1 MAQMKGRLLSR
12 GYIAI
17 GLIDWINSLNNNI
30 TSLFHGRFQTDNRRQ
45 AWEKC
50 CHAISKAQAK

>member
-12 GYIAI
+12 GHIAI

-30 TSLFHGRFQTDNRRQ
+30 TSPFHGRFQTDNRRQ
-45 AWEKC
+45 A
-50 CHAISKAQAK
+50 